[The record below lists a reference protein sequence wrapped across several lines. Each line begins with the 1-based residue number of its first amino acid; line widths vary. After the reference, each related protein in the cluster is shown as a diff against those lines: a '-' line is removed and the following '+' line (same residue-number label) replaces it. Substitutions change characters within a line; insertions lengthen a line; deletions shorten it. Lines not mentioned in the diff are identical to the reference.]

1 MPANTAIDVANSS
14 DVANKWRWFV
24 ALGIVL
30 IAMGAAAWLDVVSVT
45 VATTIVVGASLL
57 AGGVFQ
63 VIHAFMTRE
72 WRGFVFGLLSGLLY
86 AGGGLLIMNE
96 PVHGAVV
103 LTLLLVA
110 FIIAGG
116 IVRVVLALRHRAVRA
131 WGLVLA
137 SGLASIVIGCLLYAN
152 LPWSGLWVLGT
163 LIAVELL
170 TQGAGWLYFGIALRF
185 VRRTAAS

>member
-63 VIHAFMTRE
+63 VIHALMTRE

-137 SGLASIVIGCLLYAN
+137 SGLASVVIGCLLYAN

-170 TQGAGWLYFGIALRF
+170 AQGAGWLYFGIALRF

>member
-30 IAMGAAAWLDVVSVT
+30 IVMGAAAWLDVVSVT

-57 AGGVFQ
+57 TGGVFQ
-63 VIHAFMTRE
+63 IIHAFMTRE
-72 WRGFVFGLLSGLLY
+72 WRGFIFGLLSGLLY
-86 AGGGLLIMNE
+86 AAGGLLIMNE

-103 LTLLLVA
+103 LTLVLVA

-137 SGLASIVIGCLLYAN
+137 SGLVSVVVGCLLYAS

-170 TQGAGWLYFGIALRF
+170 VQGAGWLYFGIALRF